1 MRGATLRVLLL
12 LIVGVAAALGARQL
26 WRAHMERRLLET
38 WPETAALDPALLR
51 YATTRA
57 VPALNQHC
65 AACHGAG
72 LHGDKAH
79 GAPDLTDKE
88 WLFGDGSVVDIEQTI
103 NHGIRSGDHRDQDLA
118 SMPGF
123 LRAEPYSRYHIASLS
138 RAEVADL
145 AAFILR
151 LNGHEPVDSPA
162 ASRGAVLFNKAL
174 CYDCH
179 TESAQGDP
187 SIGAPSLMPHAWL
200 FGGSREALIDT
211 ISYGRAGI
219 CPAWVGQ
226 LSPVT
231 IRSIAIYLHSQSE
244 QS

>member
-1 MRGATLRVLLL
+1 MRASTPRVLLL
-12 LIVGVAAALGARQL
+12 LIVGVAGALGVRQL
-26 WRAHMERRLLET
+26 WRAHMEQRLLET
-38 WPETAALDPALLR
+38 WPEAAARDPELLR
-51 YATTRA
+51 FATSRA
-57 VPALNQHC
+57 VPALNEHC
-65 AACHGAG
+65 VACHGAG
-72 LHGDKAH
+72 LHGDPGH

-88 WLFGDGSVVDIEQTI
+88 WIFGDGGVVDIEQTI

-138 RAEVADL
+138 RAEVSDL

-151 LNGHEPVDSPA
+151 LNGREPADSPA
-162 ASRGAVLFNKAL
+162 AARGAALFNKAL

-187 SIGAPSLMPHAWL
+187 SIGAPSLLPHAWL
-200 FGGSREALIDT
+200 FGDSREALVDT
-211 ISYGRAGI
+211 IGYGRAGI
-219 CPAWVGQ
+219 CPAWVRR

-231 IRSIAIYLHSQSE
+231 IRSIAIYLHSQSDK
-244 QS
+244 S

>member
-1 MRGATLRVLLL
+1 MRGATPRVLIL

-26 WRAHMERRLLET
+26 WHAHMERRLLDT
-38 WPETAALDPALLR
+38 WPETAALDPTLLR

-57 VPALNQHC
+57 VPALNRHC
-65 AACHGAG
+65 TACHGAG

-88 WLFGDGSVVDIEQTI
+88 WLFGEGSVVDIEQTI

-123 LRAEPYSRYHIASLS
+123 LRAEPYSRYHIAPLS
-138 RAEVADL
+138 RAEVDDL

-151 LNGHEPVDSPA
+151 LNHQEPADSPA
-162 ASRGAVLFNKAL
+162 ASRGATLFNKAL

-179 TESAQGDP
+179 TESAQGDA
-187 SIGAPSLMPHAWL
+187 SIGAPSLLPHAWL
-200 FGGSREALIDT
+200 SGGSREALVDT

-219 CPAWVGQ
+219 CPAWMGR

-244 QS
+244 HS

>member
-1 MRGATLRVLLL
+1 MRGSTVRVLVL
-12 LIVGVAAALGARQL
+12 LIVAAGAALGARQL
-26 WRAHMERRLLET
+26 WRAHMEQRVLET

-51 YATTRA
+51 FATSRA
-57 VPALNQHC
+57 VPALNRHC

-88 WLFGDGSVVDIEQTI
+88 WLFGEGRVVDIEQTI

-138 RAEVADL
+138 RADVNDL

-151 LNGHEPVDSPA
+151 LNGREPAASPA
-162 ASRGAVLFNKAL
+162 ALRGAALFNKAL

-179 TESAQGDP
+179 TESAQGDS
-187 SIGAPSLMPHAWL
+187 SIGAPSLLPHGWL
-200 FGGSREALIDT
+200 FGGNREALVDV

-219 CPAWVGQ
+219 CPAWVGR

-244 QS
+244 KS